1 MKHRLEK
8 PCVYHYHFTRLP
20 DYRTDEL
27 VSSLAKQLASP
38 IIETHRLETEEVFN
52 LPHPDVKPLDYR
64 SNTETD
70 TYCLQFWFND
80 ILTTALTFNQTNRS
94 EDPISYFQNAL
105 IHHFPDPKD
114 HVRFGEMAVL
124 FAQGK
129 VEEST
134 ARGISAA
141 CFNTEIDEDLPV
153 CQFAWGAMYHLPKID
168 RYILLVPESN
178 SLPKGDTFLAFDF
191 PMLEAIRQKL
201 IYEEGESNKLKTQNV
216 RIESDLKELL
226 YSITEKMDGREETLS
241 EVEQLLDRMDD
252 TQVNIYDNIAKIETT
267 LHTLAINIRN
277 FELYLQ
283 TIPIEQDDLFAP
295 ASKKF
300 RFIYDNIEAG
310 LKYTKLLLPS
320 ITKRQET
327 IPLKID
333 LLRQKAQ
340 EHNNRIEKRQNI
352 LIAILGVMIGT
363 GEVLPGNFPWDE
375 KLLWMG
381 LAGFAAFILVS
392 LLNLKIFKRKK

>member
-1 MKHRLEK
+1 MKNRLEK
-8 PCVYHYHFTRLP
+8 PCVYHYHFSRLP
-20 DYRTDEL
+20 DDRTDEL
-27 VSSLAKQLASP
+27 VSTLAKQLASP
-38 IIETHRLETEEVFN
+38 IIAAHRLETEEGFDS
-52 LPHPDVKPLDYR
+52 PHPDVKPLDYR
-64 SNTETD
+64 SNTETN

-80 ILTTALTFNQTNRS
+80 ILTTVATFNQTNQS
-94 EDPISYFQNAL
+94 EDTISYFQHAL
-105 IHHFPDPKD
+105 THHFPNPEN
-114 HVRFGEMAVL
+114 VIRFGEMAVL

-129 VEEST
+129 AEEST
-134 ARGISAA
+134 ARQISAA

-153 CQFAWGAMYHLPKID
+153 CRFAWGAMYHVPEIN
-168 RYILLVPESN
+168 RYILLAPESN
-178 SLPKGDTFLAFDF
+178 SLPEGDTFLAFDF

-201 IYEEGESNKLKTQNV
+201 IYEEGESNKLKTQNI
-216 RIESDLKELL
+216 RIEADLKELL
-226 YSITEKMDGREETLS
+226 HSIAEKMDGREETLP

-252 TQVNIYDNIAKIETT
+252 TQVNIYDNIARIETA

-277 FELYLQ
+277 FDFYLQ
-283 TIPIEQDDLFAP
+283 TIPTEQDDLFAP
-295 ASKKF
+295 ASKNF

-340 EHNNRIEKRQNI
+340 EQNNRIEKRQNI

-363 GEVLPGNFPWDE
+363 GEVLPGDFPWNE

-381 LAGFAAFILVS
+381 LAGFAAFLLVS
-392 LLNLKIFKRKK
+392 LLNLKFFKTEK